1 MAGYGLTVREV
12 EAGEPP
18 RFLDRLRAGDA
29 TAFEEL
35 VITYQHRVFGVA
47 LRMLGNAAEAQEVA
61 QEAFVRA
68 HRGLGDFR
76 GEAKLSTWLYAITS
90 RLCLTRLGS
99 GERRLARQGEEALL
113 RLADASPR
121 PDAALEHSELEAALQ
136 RAIAELPEDRRIVV
150 VLRDLEGL
158 SYEEIA
164 QVLDLELGT
173 VRSRLHRARADLKDK
188 LERFLP

>member
-1 MAGYGLTVREV
+1 M
-12 EAGEPP
+12 P

-47 LRMLGNAAEAQEVA
+47 LRMLGNAAEAEEVA

-68 HRGLGDFR
+68 HRALGDFR
-76 GEAKLSTWLYAITS
+76 GDAKLSTWLYAITS
-90 RLCLTRLGS
+90 RLCLNRLAS
-99 GERRLARQGEEALL
+99 GERRLARQGEDTLL
-113 RLADASPR
+113 RLSDAAPR
-121 PDAALEHSELEAALQ
+121 PDAALERRELETALG
-136 RAIAELPEDRRIVV
+136 RAIADLAEDGRIVV

-164 QVLDLELGT
+164 QVLELPLGT
-173 VRSRLHRARADLKDK
+173 VRSRLHRARADLKAK

>member
-1 MAGYGLTVREV
+1 MREA
-12 EAGEPP
+12 EAGDAP

-29 TAFEEL
+29 PAFEEL
-35 VITYQHRVFGVA
+35 VMTYQHRVFGVA
-47 LRMLGNAAEAQEVA
+47 LRMLGNRAEAEDVA

-68 HRGLGDFR
+68 HRALGGFR
-76 GEAKLSTWLYAITS
+76 GDAKLSTWLYAITS
-90 RLCLTRLGS
+90 RLCLNRLAS
-99 GERRLARQGEEALL
+99 GERRMARQGEDALL
-113 RLADASPR
+113 RLSDAGPR
-121 PDAALEHSELEAALQ
+121 PDAALERRELETALG

-164 QVLDLELGT
+164 QVLELELGT
-173 VRSRLHRARADLKDK
+173 VRSRLHRARAELKEK

>member
-1 MAGYGLTVREV
+1 M
-12 EAGEPP
+12 P

-29 TAFEEL
+29 IAFEEL

-47 LRMLGNAAEAQEVA
+47 LRMLGNAAEAEEVA

-68 HRGLGDFR
+68 HRALGDFR
-76 GEAKLSTWLYAITS
+76 GDAKLSTWLYAITS
-90 RLCLTRLGS
+90 RLCLNRLAS
-99 GERRLARQGEEALL
+99 GERRLARQGEDTLL
-113 RLADASPR
+113 RLSDAAPR
-121 PDAALEHSELEAALQ
+121 PDAALERRELETALG
-136 RAIAELPEDRRIVV
+136 RAIADLAEDGRIVV

-164 QVLDLELGT
+164 QVLELPLGT
-173 VRSRLHRARADLKDK
+173 VRSRLHRARADLKAK